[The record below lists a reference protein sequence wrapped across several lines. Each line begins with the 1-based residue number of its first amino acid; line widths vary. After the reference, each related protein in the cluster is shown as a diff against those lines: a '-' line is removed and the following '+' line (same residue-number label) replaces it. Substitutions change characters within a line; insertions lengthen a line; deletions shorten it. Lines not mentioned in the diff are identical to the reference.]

1 MGKHSKS
8 KIEIKK
14 DKKEKKQHNRK
25 NNKKIL
31 SKIIII
37 FQIIFLG
44 VIIFSIIEIYQWYK
58 ENKSNNEIAKQLSSF
73 VTINNEKEENDKD
86 KYNIDFKALKQQNSD
101 TVAWIKVTN
110 SYLQYPV
117 VKADDNSYYLTH
129 SFDKTYNSAGWIFA
143 DYKNRLDGTDKN
155 IVIFGHNRRDGSMFG
170 TLKNVLDESWYN
182 NETNM
187 EIIFVT
193 EDNNYKYRIFS
204 IYQILK
210 EDYYI
215 QTEFEDTEFAKF
227 IKEIK
232 ERSIKNFNEE
242 VSDQDTILTLS
253 TCANNNKYRIV
264 LHAKKI
270 E

>member
-14 DKKEKKQHNRK
+14 DKKEKNKHNRK

-31 SKIIII
+31 SKTIII

-44 VIIFSIIEIYQWYK
+44 VIIFSTIEIYKWYR
-58 ENKSNNEIAKQLSSF
+58 ENKSNNEIAEQLSSF
-73 VTINNEKEENDKD
+73 VTINNEKKESDKD
-86 KYNIDFKALKQQNSD
+86 KYSIDFKALKQQNSD
-101 TVAWIKVTN
+101 TVAWIKVNNTKIE
-110 SYLQYPV
+110 YPI
-117 VKADDNSYYLTH
+117 VKAEDNSYYLTH

-143 DYKNRLDGTDKN
+143 NYKNKLDGTDKN
-155 IVIFGHNRRDGSMFG
+155 IVIFGHNRRDDSMFG

-182 NETNM
+182 NEANM
-187 EIIFVT
+187 DIIFAT
-193 EDNNYKYRIFS
+193 EDNNYKYRVFS
-204 IYQILK
+204 VYQILN

-215 QTEFEDTEFAKF
+215 QTEFENDEFVAF
-227 IKEIK
+227 IEEIK
-232 ERSIKNFNEE
+232 QRSIKNFNEE
-242 VSDQDTILTLS
+242 VSDKDTILTLS